1 MADGGRLFREGGCD
15 EGGGGWV
22 ERKGQGWRGGGGEL
36 RSGALV
42 STVCDDRRVMPG
54 DGGCTCRLM
63 GRQEEADDSSETAIT
78 DGRNGQVGGRS
89 GSVRKVSA
97 DRQTNRRGDSSLEA
111 CDWSV
116 QDLDRRAY
124 KET

>member
-1 MADGGRLFREGGCD
+1 MADDGRLFREGGCD

-22 ERKGQGWRGGGGEL
+22 ERKGEGVERKWGGGGL

-54 DGGCTCRLM
+54 EGSCTCRLM

-78 DGRNGQVGGRS
+78 DGRNGQVGGRG
-89 GSVRKVSA
+89 GS
-97 DRQTNRRGDSSLEA
+97 
-111 CDWSV
+111 
-116 QDLDRRAY
+116 
-124 KET
+124 

>member
-1 MADGGRLFREGGCD
+1 MADGGRLFREGGCGEGG
-15 EGGGGWV
+15 EGGGGG
-22 ERKGQGWRGGGGEL
+22 EDGGGL

-42 STVCDDRRVMPG
+42 STVCDDRRVMPD
-54 DGGCTCRLM
+54 DGSCTCRLM

-78 DGRNGQVGGRS
+78 DGRNGQVGGRA

-97 DRQTNRRGDSSLEA
+97 DRRTNRRGDSSLEA